1 MKEKRKKQTIVLL
14 IIFFVGLSVMLYPA
28 IADYWNSKT
37 QTEAIVDYEQIL
49 LNMPKEDY
57 SNVFKEADAYNEE
70 LAALDMPLI
79 EYEKVDGYFDI
90 LNVNG
95 VGMMGYI
102 MIDKIGVELPVY
114 HTTDESILNIAVGHL
129 QGSSFPVGGKNTH
142 AVVSAHRGLPSS
154 TLFTHLDHL
163 EIGDQYQFKIL
174 DETITYEIDQI
185 LTVEPDETKE
195 LAIVEGE
202 EYCTLVTCTPYGI
215 NTHRLLVRGVKVD
228 AFKTSKLYI
237 TSDAYRIDSLIVTPI
252 VALPMIFILMIIV
265 LAQPVKKDVIGDE
278 FV

>member
-1 MKEKRKKQTIVLL
+1 MKKKHKWSTIILL
-14 IIFFVGLSVMLYPA
+14 SIFFVGLSVMLYPA